1 MEGILMG
8 KIKPNVVYYLP
19 TEDAYRNWLNDFDE
33 YWCSADPDKPSRND
47 IYKASDSDI
56 VNYILNEDY
65 DLDYTDDWLV
75 LTDEEADEE
84 VFEQVIQM
92 LWAFNS
98 SFLAGETGLDEDVF
112 KALQEPISEVNN
124 DAIRNLI
131 DSTCGIDEFV
141 MAASDLEGRG
151 YFLNQYDGEE
161 KVIELKRGLN
171 LPTKTLYAYRMC

>member
-1 MEGILMG
+1 MNL
-8 KIKPNVVYYLP
+8 
-19 TEDAYRNWLNDFDE
+19 YRKWLNDFDE

-56 VNYILNEDY
+56 INYILNEDY

-75 LTDEEADEE
+75 LTDEEADEQ

-98 SFLAGETGLDEDVF
+98 FFLAGETGLDEDVF
-112 KALQEPISEVNN
+112 KALQKEDVSCN
-124 DAIRNLI
+124 DTIRNLI

-151 YFLNQYDGEE
+151 HFLNQYDGEE
-161 KVIELKRGLN
+161 IQIELKRGPN

>member
-1 MEGILMG
+1 MNL
-8 KIKPNVVYYLP
+8 
-19 TEDAYRNWLNDFDE
+19 YRKWLNDFDE

-56 VNYILNEDY
+56 INYILNEDY

-75 LTDEEADEE
+75 LTDEEADEQ

-98 SFLAGETGLDEDVF
+98 FFLAGETGLDEDVF
-112 KALQEPISEVNN
+112 KALQKEDESCN
-124 DAIRNLI
+124 DTIRNLI

-151 YFLNQYDGEE
+151 HFLNQYDGEE
-161 KVIELKRGLN
+161 IQIELKRGPN